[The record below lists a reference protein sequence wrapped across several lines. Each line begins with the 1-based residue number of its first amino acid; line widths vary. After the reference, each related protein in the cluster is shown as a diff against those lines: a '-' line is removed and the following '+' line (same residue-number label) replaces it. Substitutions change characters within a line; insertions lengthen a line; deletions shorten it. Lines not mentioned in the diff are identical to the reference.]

1 MTYRERL
8 IAKRMIDLK
17 ELASEYSVKIN
28 EKGSKAVAVD
38 KILQKIDEV
47 LHQEFPEEAAANI
60 KAELDQ
66 GVTLTMAIDSAR
78 AAIAVGEF
86 EDNAN
91 EPETPVT
98 VPAELAPTEP
108 PVANPE
114 EDLADDPEEPA
125 EQAEVT
131 EPVEPVKPVKP
142 TKKTPATRKSKKV
155 KELTYKGRTQSI
167 KAWAEELRLPYP
179 TLYDRINRNGWSVEE
194 AIEIPL
200 GKRR

>member
-17 ELASEYSVKIN
+17 ELANEYSVKIN
-28 EKGSKAVAVD
+28 EKGSKAIAVD

-66 GVTLTMAIDSAR
+66 GVTLTMAIDNAR
-78 AAIAVGEF
+78 AAIATGEF
-86 EDNAN
+86 EDDAN

-108 PVANPE
+108 PVADPKE
-114 EDLADDPEEPA
+114 DPEEPA
-125 EQAEVT
+125 EQTEVT
-131 EPVEPVKPVKP
+131 EPIKPAKPTRP

-167 KAWAEELRLPYP
+167 KDWAEELQLPYP

-200 GKRR
+200 GGRR

>member
-17 ELASEYSVKIN
+17 ELANEYSVKIN

-47 LHQEFPEEAAANI
+47 LHQEFPEEAVASI

-66 GVTLTMAIDSAR
+66 GVTLTTAIDNAR

-86 EDNAN
+86 EDYPD
-91 EPETPVT
+91 EPETPTT
-98 VPAELAPTEP
+98 VLAELAPTEP
-108 PVANPE
+108 PAADPE
-114 EDLADDPEEPA
+114 EDFTDDPVEP
-125 EQAEVT
+125 V
-131 EPVEPVKPVKP
+131 EPVEPVKPAKP
-142 TKKTPATRKSKKV
+142 AKKTPATRKSKKV
-155 KELTYKGRTQSI
+155 KELTYKGRTQTI
-167 KAWAEELRLPYP
+167 KEWAKELQLPYP

-200 GKRR
+200 GGRR